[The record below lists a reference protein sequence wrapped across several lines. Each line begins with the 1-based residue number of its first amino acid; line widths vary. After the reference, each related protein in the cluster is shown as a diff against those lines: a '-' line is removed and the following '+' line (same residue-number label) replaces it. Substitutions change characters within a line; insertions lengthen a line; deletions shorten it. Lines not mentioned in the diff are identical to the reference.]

1 MPHHPKRGTTEVE
14 AEPPKLRH
22 TTLACPG
29 RLSLLK
35 PGWLVTLRTAEA
47 TLLFSILKAE
57 MEEAPMATGLP
68 EGTYT
73 QWMFINH
80 SLYQTRTQGLWA
92 SGAGRICPRWS
103 PKVTPMMDS
112 AKGTRFQP
120 AFKGTLSTGVVLT
133 VLAGHT

>member
-1 MPHHPKRGTTEVE
+1 MDVYKSRPVSN
-14 AEPPKLRH
+14 
-22 TTLACPG
+22 PG
-29 RLSLLK
+29 PGLK
-35 PGWLVTLRTAEA
+35 
-47 TLLFSILKAE
+47 
-57 MEEAPMATGLP
+57 
-68 EGTYT
+68 
-73 QWMFINH
+73 
-80 SLYQTRTQGLWA
+80 TQGLWA